1 MYLFLISPCSGPI
14 TEQNSDS
21 QGLDRFF
28 QPTRRNG
35 NMNLQS
41 VPTSRL
47 VEQARSK
54 FRHVVSHL
62 MQDDDFVD
70 RFIAGFKKAGLDFN

>member
-1 MYLFLISPCSGPI
+1 MCPFSGFTMEQSPDP
-14 TEQNSDS
+14 

-28 QPTRRNG
+28 PTARRNG
-35 NMNLQS
+35 NTNAQS
-41 VPTSRL
+41 VPNNRL
-47 VEQARSK
+47 IEQARNK

-70 RFIAGFKKAGLDFN
+70 RFIAGFKKAGLDFS